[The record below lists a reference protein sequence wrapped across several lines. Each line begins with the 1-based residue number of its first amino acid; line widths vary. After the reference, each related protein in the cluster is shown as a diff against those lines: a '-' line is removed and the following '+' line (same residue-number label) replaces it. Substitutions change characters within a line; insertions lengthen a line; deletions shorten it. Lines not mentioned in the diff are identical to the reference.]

1 MKKSKNKPN
10 VLLALAVSV
19 ATGSVSLPVY
29 SIDNGGADNRAAKI
43 PSVIV
48 SAARTEQST
57 LTTPASI
64 TVITRKQIEN
74 SGARHVVD
82 VLRAQGGVRISDLF
96 GDGSRASVGMRGFS
110 TTAGSNTLVLVDG
123 RRLNNIDISSP
134 DLNSVSLKDVERIE
148 IVQGSGGVLFGDQAV
163 GGIINIITNGSRGQV
178 GLVELAAGSYDAVG
192 LRAVYGDNATKNI
205 HYRVSAEYRESDNY
219 RRENNKVEYTNL
231 FAKTGYDYSAGNVF
245 AEVQYIKEDLRTPG
259 SLLQSEVDSD
269 RRQTFVDFLGDYTN
283 SETDVVR
290 VGLAHNINE
299 NMSFEAETTYRDVE
313 REIQQSFRGFVI
325 NTPSILKSKQFEL
338 TPRFIAVYPVEDG
351 EVQVTAGI
359 DFIDT
364 DYTSEITSSADKQKM
379 LAEYVQVVVPLQKRL
394 NLTAGFRHAE
404 VEDDVTSTFTNGKQ
418 DTDVNVAEI
427 GVTYNVNNNV
437 KLFGRL
443 DQNFRFAKVDELT
456 YVSPGSQLKAQTGD
470 SVEAGIKYSNANL
483 SSKLVVYKLSLED
496 EIAFDPTA
504 PQPVGAFFAGA
515 NVNFD
520 PTTHQGVIVESQY
533 AVGKK
538 INLSGNYTYT
548 DATFDSGVFSGNE
561 ISDVPKNSAR
571 LDVNYAVNDS
581 INTTWSA
588 NLGVVYIGSHY
599 LSGDNANAQDKV
611 SGYSVLDMNLAYRY
625 MAWKFNLKVNNVTNR
640 KYVENANSFGSRFP
654 SPERNF
660 LLTAAWNFR

>member
-163 GGIINIITNGSRGQV
+163 GGVINIITNGSRGQV
-178 GLVELAAGSYDAVG
+178 GLVELAAGFYDAVG

-654 SPERNF
+654 SPERSF

>member
-1 MKKSKNKPN
+1 
-10 VLLALAVSV
+10 
-19 ATGSVSLPVY
+19 
-29 SIDNGGADNRAAKI
+29 
-43 PSVIV
+43 
-48 SAARTEQST
+48 
-57 LTTPASI
+57 
-64 TVITRKQIEN
+64 
-74 SGARHVVD
+74 
-82 VLRAQGGVRISDLF
+82 
-96 GDGSRASVGMRGFS
+96 MRGFS

-163 GGIINIITNGSRGQV
+163 GGVINIITNGSRGQV

-338 TPRFIAVYPVEDG
+338 TPRFIAVYPVEHG

-404 VEDDVTSTFTNGKQ
+404 VKDDVTSTFTNGKQ